1 MTLGGHRDVT
11 TSRSHLR
18 IPLELTQVTWPRH
31 LSLTAEDSHVCI
43 LLPLLIPVLPGRVSS
58 GDTAT
63 LFLCLLLVHIG
74 HAASFREMPAPSSC
88 RKHHIPPCGLCRDP
102 VPVSSDCSGGSETH
116 TVSPRGGQT
125 SCSKTSASGEAFLGC
140 AEKGPLPLL
149 ARGRESILLA

>member
-18 IPLELTQVTWPRH
+18 NPLELTQVTWPRH
-31 LSLTAEDSHVCI
+31 LGM
-43 LLPLLIPVLPGRVSS
+43 LLPVPIPVLPGRVSS
-58 GDTAT
+58 GATTT
-63 LFLCLLLVHIG
+63 LFLCLLLLHIG

-88 RKHHIPPCGLCRDP
+88 RKRHIPPCRLCRDP

>member
-18 IPLELTQVTWPRH
+18 NPLELTQATWLRH
-31 LSLTAEDSHVCI
+31 LSVTAEDSHVGM
-43 LLPLLIPVLPGRVSS
+43 LLPVPIPVLPGQVSS

-63 LFLCLLLVHIG
+63 LFLCLLPVHIG

-88 RKHHIPPCGLCRDP
+88 RKRHISPCRLCRDP

-116 TVSPRGGQT
+116 TVSPRGRQT

-140 AEKGPLPLL
+140 AEKRPLPLL

>member
-18 IPLELTQVTWPRH
+18 NPLELTQVTWPRH
-31 LSLTAEDSHVCI
+31 LGM
-43 LLPLLIPVLPGRVSS
+43 LLPVPIPVLPGRVSS

-63 LFLCLLLVHIG
+63 LFLCLRPVHIG

-88 RKHHIPPCGLCRDP
+88 RKRHISPCRLCRDP

-116 TVSPRGGQT
+116 TVSPRGRQT